1 MIDVKQAAQ
10 IAANYFSD
18 LNPGKFQN
26 LALEEIELTDDE
38 ENWLVTLGY
47 NPPST
52 NIFVNGPVAREY
64 KVIRIDAKDGKVVSM
79 KIKKI

>member
-10 IAANYFSD
+10 IALNYFSE
-18 LNPGKFQN
+18 LNPGKLQN
-26 LALEEIELTDDE
+26 LALEEVELTDDE

-47 NPPST
+47 NLPT
-52 NIFVNGPVAREY
+52 VNIFGNGSTEREY
-64 KVIRIDAKDGKVVSM
+64 KVFRIDAKGGKVASM